1 MSKACYKSVA
11 DKAPNF
17 EKKSG
22 RHLYDDEK
30 LENMLHYYKIED
42 NYESLL
48 KYIKNR
54 GIIDDDSEEE

>member
-1 MSKACYKSVA
+1 MA

-17 EKKSG
+17 EKKPG

-48 KYIKNR
+48 RYIKNR

>member
-1 MSKACYKSVA
+1 MA
-11 DKAPNF
+11 DKVPNLS
-17 EKKSG
+17 KKPS

-48 KYIKNR
+48 RYIKNR
-54 GIIDDDSEEE
+54 GLVDDEEEE